1 MNWGKGIVIAF
12 VLFIAMIFLFIYLGS
27 RESSDLVSEDY
38 YAQELQYED
47 RIIAIRNVGG
57 WKDSIQL
64 NVTAEAI
71 ILTVPL
77 ALLSAE
83 TGSVD
88 LFRPSSAADD
98 KLFDFAPDATGKQF
112 IPRTALK
119 KGSYVVKLKW
129 EGQGKTYYWEKNI
142 IL

>member
-12 VLFIAMIFLFIYLGS
+12 ILFIAMIFLFIYLGS

-47 RIIAIRNVGG
+47 RIVAINNVGI
-57 WKDSIQL
+57 WKDSIHL

-71 ILTVPL
+71 ILSVPP
-77 ALLSAE
+77 ALLPAE
-83 TGSVD
+83 SGSVH
-88 LFRPSSAADD
+88 LFRPSSASDD
-98 KLFDFAPDATGKQF
+98 KFFDFTPDATGKQY
-112 IPRTALK
+112 ISRASLK
-119 KGSYVVKLKW
+119 KGSYTFKLSW
-129 EGQGKTYYWEKNI
+129 EGKGKTYYWEKNI

>member
-77 ALLSAE
+77 ALLPAE

-129 EGQGKTYYWEKNI
+129 EGQEKTYYWEKNI